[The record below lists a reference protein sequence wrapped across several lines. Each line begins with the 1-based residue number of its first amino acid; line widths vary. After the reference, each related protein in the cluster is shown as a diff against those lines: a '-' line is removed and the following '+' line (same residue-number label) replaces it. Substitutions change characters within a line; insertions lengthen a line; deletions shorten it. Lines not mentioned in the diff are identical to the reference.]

1 MPRSSSAMILRSLT
15 ALFLA
20 LSLTL
25 TGCSLIPEKA
35 DETRGWNAQ
44 KLYSEAKD
52 ALNDGNY
59 QRAVE
64 LYQKLE
70 ARYPFGRYAQQAQ
83 IETAYAHYKAN
94 EPEEAIAAADR
105 FIRLH
110 PNHPNV
116 DYMYYLKGLAT
127 FNEDLGLLG
136 TISNQDLSE
145 RDPKGMRESYETFRE
160 LIERFPDSKYADDA
174 RQRMVYL
181 TNAMARYEVHV
192 ADYYLRRGAYLAAA
206 NRAKAV
212 LEHFPDSPAQEDAL
226 WILMQA
232 YDKLGL
238 QDLRAD
244 AERVMRHNFPQ
255 SAYFKGGKKGPDK
268 PWWQL
273 W

>member
-1 MPRSSSAMILRSLT
+1 MILRSLT

-25 TGCSLIPEKA
+25 AGCSLIPEKE

-52 ALNDGNY
+52 ALNEGNY

-64 LYQKLE
+64 LYEKLE

-83 IETAYAHYKAN
+83 IETAYAHYKAG

-160 LIERFPDSKYADDA
+160 LIERFPDSKYAEDA
-174 RQRMVYL
+174 RQRMIYL

-192 ADYYLRRGAYLAAA
+192 ADYYMRRGAYLAAA

-212 LEHFPDSPAQEDAL
+212 LEQVPDSPAQEDAL

-244 AERVMRHNFPQ
+244 AERVLRHNFPQ